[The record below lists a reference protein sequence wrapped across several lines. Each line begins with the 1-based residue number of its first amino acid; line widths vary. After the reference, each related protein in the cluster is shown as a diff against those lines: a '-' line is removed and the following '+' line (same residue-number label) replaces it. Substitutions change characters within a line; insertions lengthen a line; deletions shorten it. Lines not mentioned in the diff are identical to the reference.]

1 MDFFFKRCNF
11 LLTSSIMIDYS
22 KLKGFLTHSKTFI
35 KVISSLLSVFSLLFY
50 AQVFFCQ
57 KKKSKKFFFKL
68 STCWSYEL
76 SPLDL
81 VRIILINIKTI
92 FLHTIPFSFLSN
104 LCAMSDWFI
113 VGEKIKTFEEMA
125 KAWKTLLTCIPLD
138 VVTSAVFQSKLRN
151 FSN

>member
-35 KVISSLLSVFSLLFY
+35 KVKFSTFGIFPPFLCSSFLLSE
-50 AQVFFCQ
+50 
-57 KKKSKKFFFKL
+57 KKIEKVFFFKL